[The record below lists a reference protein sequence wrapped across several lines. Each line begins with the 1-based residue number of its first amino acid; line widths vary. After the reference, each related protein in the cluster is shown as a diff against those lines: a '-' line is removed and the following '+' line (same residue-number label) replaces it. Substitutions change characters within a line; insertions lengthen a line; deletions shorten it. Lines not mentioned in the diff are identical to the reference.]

1 MGKGNVPAAE
11 GKTSIIKCEE
21 EHMKKVLY
29 FDCSSGISG
38 DMTLGALLDL
48 GADQE
53 TFLRELEKLHLD
65 GYRIHIGRTER
76 NGIQANLVD
85 VQLVEEHC
93 HETQPAQE
101 HNGQHA
107 HEQEEHHVHTHV
119 HRSFG
124 DIRTMITESELD
136 PEVKELALRIF
147 LRVAKAEAKVHGKTV
162 EEVHFHEVGA
172 VDSIVDIVGCAILIH
187 MINPDAVYASVVQ
200 DGYGFV
206 TCQHGILPV
215 PVPAVLGI
223 FAESDAVLRQIDVD
237 TEMVTPTGAAII
249 AELAQSFGT
258 MPAMKITAVGRG
270 AGTKILPVA
279 NILQVIEGR
288 QR

>member
-1 MGKGNVPAAE
+1 
-11 GKTSIIKCEE
+11 
-21 EHMKKVLY
+21 MKKVLY

-48 GADQE
+48 GINQE
-53 TFLRELEKLHLD
+53 AFLEELDKLHLD

-85 VQLVEEHC
+85 VQLAEERC
-93 HETQPAQE
+93 HETQPSQQHETQPSQQHEGQAAQE
-101 HNGQHA
+101 HNGQHVHA
-107 HEQEEHHVHTHV
+107 HDGHHMHTHV
-119 HRSFG
+119 HRSFS
-124 DIRTMITESELD
+124 DIRNMITESALD

-147 LRVAKAEAKVHGKTV
+147 LRVAKAEAKVHGKRV

-187 MINPDAVYASVVQ
+187 IINPDAVFASVVQ